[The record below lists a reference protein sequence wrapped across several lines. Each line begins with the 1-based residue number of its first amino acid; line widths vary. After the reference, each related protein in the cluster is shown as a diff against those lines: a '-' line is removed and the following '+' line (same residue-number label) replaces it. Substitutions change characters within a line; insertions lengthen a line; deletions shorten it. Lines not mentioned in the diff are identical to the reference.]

1 MKDRGRPGVV
11 RMAREKGGEATWGD
25 FSPEWAEE
33 GLRRRRSNVSTGE
46 G

>member
-1 MKDRGRPGVV
+1 MIRT
-11 RMAREKGGEATWGD
+11 AREKGGEVNWGD
-25 FSPEWAEE
+25 MSPGWAEE